1 MELAGFHNRDFDVK
15 FNYDPALEQLSS
27 YAIVFG
33 MDDSEAQEYIAGVN
47 KKYRNLAA
55 SLHQC
60 FVAQGC
66 LSYVKTIYVGYEVEG
81 KMVAALYRHEDRVE
95 IALAL
100 DENHIS
106 QILIDAT
113 HLTWRTMP
121 VAAVVRNDDDL
132 KKSLHLVVEAC
143 NRVKTGKNTLSRSN
157 AFFAEAKKKRM
168 LSDQILKKKKKRRLA
183 NATLR
188 RSKSS
193 PAKNNSIKSGKG
205 KVNPTIRKKI
215 TE

>member
-1 MELAGFHNRDFDVK
+1 
-15 FNYDPALEQLSS
+15 
-27 YAIVFG
+27 
-33 MDDSEAQEYIAGVN
+33 MDDSEAQEYISGVN
-47 KKYRNLAA
+47 KKYRKLAA

-60 FVAQGC
+60 FMSQGC
-66 LSYVKTIYVGYEVEG
+66 ISYVKTIYVGYEIEG

-121 VAAVVRNDDDL
+121 VAAVVRNDHDL
-132 KKSLHLVVEAC
+132 KRSLHLVVEAS
-143 NRVKTGKNTLSRSN
+143 NRVRTGKNTLSRSN

-168 LSDQILKKKKKRRLA
+168 LSDQILRKKKKRRLA
-183 NATLR
+183 DELR
-188 RSKSS
+188 RKSKSS
-193 PAKNNSIKSGKG
+193 LQSDKSKKGNKG
-205 KVNPTIRKKI
+205 KVNSAIRQKIKK
-215 TE
+215 